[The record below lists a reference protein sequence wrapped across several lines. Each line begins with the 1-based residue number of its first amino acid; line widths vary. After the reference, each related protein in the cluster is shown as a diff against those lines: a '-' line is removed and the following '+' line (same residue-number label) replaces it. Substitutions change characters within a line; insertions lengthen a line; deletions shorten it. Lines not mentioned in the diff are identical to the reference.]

1 MNEQE
6 NDTGA
11 EHHVID
17 DHVYS
22 DIENCSM
29 IDNDI
34 IGEDLVEV
42 LGYDTI
48 IGEFLLDLLENF
60 NVSTKVTCFAS
71 EKKIHL
77 LCIESNIQKCFT
89 ELTIKSS
96 NAQLDYDPKAI
107 LFSKSPLQLACK
119 IFSSKKALSPFS

>member
-1 MNEQE
+1 MTQE
-6 NDTGA
+6 LNTMSY
-11 EHHVID
+11 ID
-17 DHVYS
+17 DDVYS

-29 IDNDI
+29 IDDNDTT
-34 IGEDLVEV
+34 GEDLVEG

-48 IGEFLLDLLENF
+48 IGEFLPDLLENF

-77 LCIESNIQKCFT
+77 LCIESNILKCFT